1 LNFSAPSNL
10 TTSLP
15 DSRPPNAATAAPR
28 RQAGFPQG
36 IMLLLPITM
45 AVMGV
50 SVLTPVVHL
59 LLAHFKSVPNHEYL
73 VMGGVVTM
81 PSIWVL
87 LMSAPAGWVADR
99 FGRRK
104 VLILSMIVY
113 AFVGVAPAF
122 LDDLYAI
129 IVSRVGVGI
138 CEAVVMTVTTTM
150 ISDYFKGH
158 ARERWLAS
166 QTAMASV
173 AAIGITY
180 LGGQLGA
187 VYGWRGPFYL
197 YVYSLLLVVGVVKL
211 IWEPTGEETPVV
223 SGTAPETEQYTEFPW
238 ARLSGICAVT
248 LLGSISFYT
257 VITKN
262 AEALVALGVNDPA
275 GIGTLSTIAT
285 IGVPVGTFIYWGLSR
300 LPIPWLLFV
309 DFALIG
315 LGFSLMG
322 RATDPTAYVWG
333 SFINQVGCGLVL
345 PSLLVWATR
354 GLAFSIRGKGT
365 GMWTAA
371 FTIGQFLS
379 GMIITALSK
388 PLGGLL
394 PTLSVMGSLNLA
406 VAATAAA
413 AGLILRINASRKKRV
428 EFL

>member
-1 LNFSAPSNL
+1 MSASI
-10 TTSLP
+10 
-15 DSRPPNAATAAPR
+15 DGAPR
-28 RQAGFPQG
+28 GEAGFPQG

-99 FGRRK
+99 FGRRR
-104 VLILSMIVY
+104 VLILSMVVY
-113 AFVGVAPAF
+113 AFVGVAPVF
-122 LDDLYAI
+122 LDNLYAI
-129 IVSRVGVGI
+129 IVSRIGVGI

-150 ISDYFKGH
+150 ISDYFKGR

-166 QTAMASV
+166 QTAVASV

-187 VYGWRGPFYL
+187 AYGWRGPFYL
-197 YVYSLLLVVGVVKL
+197 YVYSLLLVGGVVKL
-211 IWEPTGEETPVV
+211 IWEPAAEATLVV
-223 SGTAPETEQYTEFPW
+223 SGTVPETEQYTVVPW

-262 AEALVALGVNDPA
+262 AEALVALGVSDPG

-300 LPIPWLLFV
+300 LPIPWLLCV

-315 LGFSLMG
+315 VGFYFMG
-322 RATDPTAYVWG
+322 RAADPASYVWA

-406 VAATAAA
+406 AAAIAAAT
-413 AGLILRINASRKKRV
+413 GLILLINGSRKKRV
-428 EFL
+428 EHV

>member
-1 LNFSAPSNL
+1 MTLTMAPIG
-10 TTSLP
+10 TCG
-15 DSRPPNAATAAPR
+15 PPNAARAAPSR
-28 RQAGFPQG
+28 RAGFPQG

-59 LLAHFKSVPNHEYL
+59 LLAHFNNVPNHEYL

-104 VLILSMIVY
+104 VLILSMVAY
-113 AFVGVAPAF
+113 AFVGVAPVF
-122 LDDLYAI
+122 LDNLYAI

-150 ISDYFKGH
+150 IGDYFQGR

-166 QTAMASV
+166 QTAVASV
-173 AAIGITY
+173 AASGITY

-187 VYGWRGPFYL
+187 AYGWRGPFYL
-197 YVYSLLLVVGVVKL
+197 YVYSLVLVVGVMKL
-211 IWEPTGEETPVV
+211 IWEPTGEEKGVV
-223 SGTAPETEQYTEFPW
+223 SGSAAGAAQYTEFPW
-238 ARLSGICAVT
+238 ARLLGICAVT

-262 AEALVALGVNDPA
+262 AEALVVLGVSDPA
-275 GIGTLSTIAT
+275 RIGTLSTIAT
-285 IGVPVGTFIYWGLSR
+285 IGVPLGTFIYWGLSR
-300 LPIPWLLFV
+300 LPISWLLAV

-315 LGFSLMG
+315 LGFCCMG
-322 RATDPTAYVWG
+322 RAADPTAYVWG

-354 GLAFSIRGKGT
+354 GLAFGIRGKGT

-394 PTLSVMGSLNLA
+394 PTLSTMGGLNLA
-406 VAATAAA
+406 VAAGAAL
-413 AGLILRINASRKKRV
+413 AGLILRQRAARR
-428 EFL
+428 